1 MPLAF
6 VIRLASPKLCFD
18 GAKNVRRRKPKL
30 SIVKPVGKAK
40 AIIMITFTK

>member
-18 GAKNVRRRKPKL
+18 GAKNFRRRKPKL
-30 SIVKPVGKAK
+30 SIVKPVGEERKGD
-40 AIIMITFTK
+40 TN